1 MAVLKNQIPILEF
14 DTEQSAVIMPGHHS
28 DYHFP
33 QKGVMLF
40 MEPEIDDFVAHNEC
54 EVIGKFVSVT
64 KDFYVYKTQINNIDI
79 AFVQAP
85 LGGAG
90 AVQIME
96 QLIAGG
102 VKEIIAAGCCGALV
116 EDTEGSFFIPTAALR
131 QEGTSYHY
139 LPPSR
144 EVELD
149 AAPIKAICKVLE
161 NAKLS
166 YRTCKTWTTD
176 GFYRETKE
184 MVQYRKSEG
193 YAVVE
198 MECASMA
205 ACAKMRGILFGQV
218 LFTADSLADVDAHDE
233 RNWGNDFFAAAMK
246 IAMEAITEVC
256 MRAENEMYDLILG
269 IAKNDVRIKAVYMNG
284 SRTNDNV

>member
-1 MAVLKNQIPILEF
+1 MLAEREIDMAVFKNEIPILEF

-28 DYHFP
+28 DFNFP
-33 QKGVMLF
+33 QKAVMLF
-40 MEPEIDDFVAHNEC
+40 MESEIDDFAAHNEC
-54 EVIGKFVSVT
+54 EVVGKFVSVT
-64 KDFYVYKTQINNIDI
+64 KDFYVYKTQINNMDI

-102 VKEIIAAGCCGALV
+102 VEEIIAAGCCGALV
-116 EDTEGSFFIPTAALR
+116 EDTEGSFFVPTAALR

-139 LPPSR
+139 LAPSR
-144 EVELD
+144 EIELD
-149 AAPIKAICKVLE
+149 AVPIKAICRVLE
-161 NAKLS
+161 NAGLS

-193 YAVVE
+193 YSVVE
-198 MECASMA
+198 MECASLA
-205 ACAKMRGILFGQV
+205 ACAKMRGVLFGQV
-218 LFTADSLADVDAHDE
+218 LFTADSLANVDAHDI

-246 IAMEAITEVC
+246 VAMEAITEV
-256 MRAENEMYDLILG
+256 
-269 IAKNDVRIKAVYMNG
+269 
-284 SRTNDNV
+284 

>member
-1 MAVLKNQIPILEF
+1 MAVFKNEIPILEF

-28 DYHFP
+28 EYNFP
-33 QKGVMLF
+33 QKAVMLF
-40 MEPEIDDFVAHNEC
+40 MESEIDDFVAANVC
-54 EVIGKFVSVT
+54 EIVGKFVSIT
-64 KDFYVYKTQINNIDI
+64 KEFYVYRTIINHVDI

-102 VKEIIAAGCCGALV
+102 VQEIIAAGCCGALV

-144 EVELD
+144 EIELD
-149 AAPIKAICKVLE
+149 SKPVKAICKVLE
-161 NAKLS
+161 EAGLS
-166 YRTCKTWTTD
+166 YRICKTWTTD

-193 YAVVE
+193 YSVVE

-205 ACAKMRGILFGQV
+205 ACARMRGIIFGQL
-218 LFTADSLADVDAHDE
+218 LFTADSLANVDAHDI
-233 RNWGNDFFAAAMK
+233 RNWGNDFFAAAMR
-246 IAMEAITEVC
+246 IAMEAITEV
-256 MRAENEMYDLILG
+256 
-269 IAKNDVRIKAVYMNG
+269 
-284 SRTNDNV
+284 

>member
-1 MAVLKNQIPILEF
+1 MAIFKNEIPILEF
-14 DTEQSAVIMPGHHS
+14 DTEQSAVIMPRHNL
-28 DYHFP
+28 YYNFP
-33 QKGVMLF
+33 HKAVMLF
-40 MEPEIDDFVAHNEC
+40 MEPEIDDFVANNEC
-54 EVIGKFVSVT
+54 KVIGKFVSVT
-64 KDFYVYKTQINNIDI
+64 KEFYVFKTQINNMDI

-116 EDTEGSFFIPTAALR
+116 EDTEGSFFVPTAALR

-144 EVELD
+144 EIELD
-149 AAPIKAICKVLE
+149 SVPIKAICRVLE
-161 NAKLS
+161 NRKLT
-166 YRTCKTWTTD
+166 YRTCRTWTTD

-193 YAVVE
+193 YSVVE

-205 ACAKMRGILFGQV
+205 ACAKMRGVLFGQL
-218 LFTADSLADVDAHDE
+218 LFTADSLANVDAHDE
-233 RNWGNDFFAAAMK
+233 RNWGNDFFATAMK
-246 IAMEAITEVC
+246 IAMEAITK
-256 MRAENEMYDLILG
+256 M
-269 IAKNDVRIKAVYMNG
+269 
-284 SRTNDNV
+284 